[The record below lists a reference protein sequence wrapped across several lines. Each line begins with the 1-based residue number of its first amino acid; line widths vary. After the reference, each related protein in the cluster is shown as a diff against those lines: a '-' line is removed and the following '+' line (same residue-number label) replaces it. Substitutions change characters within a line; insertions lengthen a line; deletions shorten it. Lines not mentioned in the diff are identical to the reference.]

1 MIFYL
6 VAIPLCLQPLVLSCG
21 NDHNNKPNITV
32 NEAFS
37 ATEINKS
44 QIVSEAKLIP
54 LFTSTLPRIDC
65 LKVIYSYITK
75 YRHRKE
81 PDAIKNN
88 IQNGDIYDISSIE
101 NDSRSFMMQFNRHIS
116 LQ

>member
-6 VAIPLCLQPLVLSCG
+6 VAIPLCLHPLVLSGG
-21 NDHNNKPNITV
+21 NDHNNKHNITV

-37 ATEINKS
+37 APEINKS

-65 LKVIYSYITK
+65 LKVVYSYITK
-75 YRHRKE
+75 YRHREE
-81 PDAIKNN
+81 PKDDMTDIK
-88 IQNGDIYDISSIE
+88 NGDIYDISSIE